1 MRIIQIIDS
10 LEVGGAEKMAINY
23 ANALAQRI
31 EFSGLIATR
40 KEGDLKSQINENV
53 DYFYLNKKKAIDLK
67 AILRLKFYCKK
78 NKVEIVQ
85 PHSSSYFTAFLLKL
99 IYPKIQIIWHDHNG
113 LSEFLG
119 SQKWIPL
126 KVASFFFK
134 SIIVVNDRLK
144 KWAEKEL
151 FCKNVIYL
159 PNFTNKENNIHK
171 ETILKGESGK
181 RIICLANLRY
191 QKNHFLLLKL
201 AEKLKKSHSDWSFHL
216 VGKDFQDDY
225 SVRLKQL
232 IKNKKLEH
240 TVYLYGTKND
250 ITHILSQS
258 EIAILTSKSEGL
270 PVALLEY
277 GLNRKPVVVTKVG
290 EMPMIIENG
299 VNGYLVESGDV
310 TEFYESLKKLIEDAD
325 RNRFGENL
333 YHKIKKDYGEDGV
346 LYTYLQWTK
355 TL

>member
-1 MRIIQIIDS
+1 M
-10 LEVGGAEKMAINY
+10 KMLTIF
-23 ANALAQRI
+23 I
-31 EFSGLIATR
+31 
-40 KEGDLKSQINENV
+40 
-53 DYFYLNKKKAIDLK
+53 
-67 AILRLKFYCKK
+67 RLKFYCKK

-134 SIIVVNDRLK
+134 GIVVVNDRLK

-232 IKNKKLEH
+232 IKNKKLVH